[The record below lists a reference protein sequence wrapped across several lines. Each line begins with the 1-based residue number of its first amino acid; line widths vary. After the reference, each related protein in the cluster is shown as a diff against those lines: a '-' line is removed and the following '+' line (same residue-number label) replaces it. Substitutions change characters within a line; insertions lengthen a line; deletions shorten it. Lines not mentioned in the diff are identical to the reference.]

1 MKQVTWRKSWGVG
14 GICRS
19 SLLLPFPFVSVPC
32 FLLAPYSGLGTFSI
46 RDILHEFSSHLI
58 SVGVEH

>member
-1 MKQVTWRKSWGVG
+1 MKRVTWHESWWVG
-14 GICRS
+14 GICHS

-32 FLLAPYSGLGTFSI
+32 FLLALYSGLGTSSI